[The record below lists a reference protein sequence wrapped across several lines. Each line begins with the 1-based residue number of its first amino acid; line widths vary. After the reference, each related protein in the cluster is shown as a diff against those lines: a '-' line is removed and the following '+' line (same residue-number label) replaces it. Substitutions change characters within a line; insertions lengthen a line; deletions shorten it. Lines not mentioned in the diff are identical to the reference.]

1 MVHFYKYIV
10 EEKSF
15 KFSPVFD
22 NILEGLKALDRSMSS
37 LEDALASISLLIEF
51 IGVLTIPNFFQQEEK
66 QQDSSQSSNT
76 GSGQTLKKIYLPTH
90 FIYSELTQ
98 HKDYLQ
104 LVLDVLKKT
113 RIEQSGVEEFRNH
126 IIRLK
131 SGLETN
137 DSTVVQNE
145 PLLESTMESLEDQFD
160 KLVITFR

>member
-1 MVHFYKYIV
+1 MSHHDLGMVHFYKYIV
-10 EEKSF
+10 EEKTF

-22 NILEGLKALDRSMSS
+22 HILEALRLLDRSMSS

-66 QQDSSQSSNT
+66 QTDSSQGSNT
-76 GSGQTLKKIYLPTH
+76 GQTLKKIYLPTH

-113 RIEQSGVEEFRNH
+113 SIEQSGVEEFRNH
-126 IIRLK
+126 ILRLK
-131 SGLETN
+131 SGLEVD

-145 PLLESTMESLEDQFD
+145 PLPESTMEKLEDQFD
-160 KLVITFR
+160 K